1 MMKNNNTIDHTNWRE
16 DYKQYTTNKF
26 HLDLLDNGAKSLS
39 QSWILGALYIKW
51 KKIKNIKDPEPPD
64 CSSSFLEWEKNV
76 NQYQ

>member
-1 MMKNNNTIDHTNWRE
+1 MKNNNTIDNTNWRE
-16 DYKQYTTNKF
+16 DYMQYTTNKF
-26 HLDLLDNGAKSLS
+26 HLELLKNGAKSLS

>member
-1 MMKNNNTIDHTNWRE
+1 MMKNNNTIDNTNWRE

-51 KKIKNIKDPEPPD
+51 KKIKNIGEILQIIN
-64 CSSSFLEWEKNV
+64 FYVFW
-76 NQYQ
+76 NQLLMLQK